1 MINKQEKN
9 SDLAV
14 FSLLSL
20 IKEHGSISQVR
31 LSELSGYSRSTVS
44 INCDKLLSAGYI
56 ISDSSSTTNKRK
68 NIEFRLNKNL
78 GYVVGLGLGGSS
90 CRIALFDIEGTMIES
105 NRIPVDL
112 MCGPEPVLEGICADI
127 DAMLRKHKKKNTPL
141 LGIGMGLPSPVQYEE
156 GVAFHPAFMPG
167 WHLFPVK
174 KFLSDRYGCHVFIDN
189 EVNTLALGEFAELKD
204 RKLKTL
210 LCVKV
215 GTGIGAGI
223 IIDGN
228 IYRGE
233 KGGGGNIGHIHVD
246 HDNTPCSCGKTGCIE
261 AIASLPAVE
270 RRAEQLAERHP
281 ESLLAEVLRKQKKI
295 TITDIRQ
302 AADKGDRLSLRL
314 IRDAGTTLGNL
325 LGKLIIFIDPAMLI
339 IAGRLTVLGPTYLDY
354 VRKATLNEA
363 APWVGA
369 AFAIEFSKLKEDSSA
384 SGAALLCISELFG
397 RQLITKIAG
406 RPVGA

>member
-1 MINKQEKN
+1 MECPMKVEQEKN

-31 LSELSGYSRSTVS
+31 LSDLSGYSRSTVS
-44 INCDKLLSAGYI
+44 INCDKLVSTGFI

-68 NIEFRLNKNL
+68 NIEFRLNRKL
-78 GYVVGLGLGGSS
+78 GYILGLGLGGSS

-105 NRIPVDL
+105 VRIPVDL
-112 MCGPEPVLEGICADI
+112 MRGPEPVLELICSSTDE
-127 DAMLRKHKKKNTPL
+127 LLKKHQENPMPL
-141 LGIGMGLPSPVQYEE
+141 LGIGMGLPSPVQYED

-174 KFLSDRYGCHVFIDN
+174 KYLHDRYQCHVFIDN
-189 EVNTLALGEFAELKD
+189 EVNTLALGEYAELKG
-204 RKLKTL
+204 RNLKTL
-210 LCVKV
+210 MCVKV

-233 KGGGGNIGHIHVD
+233 KGGGGNIGHISVD
-246 HDNTPCSCGKTGCIE
+246 NETLCSCGKTGCIE
-261 AIASLPAVE
+261 AIASVPAVE
-270 RRAEQLAERHP
+270 KKAEQLAEQHP
-281 ESLLAEVLRKQKKI
+281 ESVLAEIFRQQNKI
-295 TITDIRQ
+295 TINDIKS
-302 AADKGDRLSLRL
+302 AADKGDRLALRV
-314 IRDAGTTLGNL
+314 IMDAGTTLGSL
-325 LGKLIIFIDPAMLI
+325 IGKLVIFVDPGMLM

-354 VRKATLNEA
+354 IRKATLREA
-363 APWVGA
+363 APWVDA
-369 AFAIEFSKLKEDSSA
+369 TFAIEFSKLKEDSSA
-384 SGAALLCISELFG
+384 TGAALLCISELFK

-406 RPVGA
+406 Q